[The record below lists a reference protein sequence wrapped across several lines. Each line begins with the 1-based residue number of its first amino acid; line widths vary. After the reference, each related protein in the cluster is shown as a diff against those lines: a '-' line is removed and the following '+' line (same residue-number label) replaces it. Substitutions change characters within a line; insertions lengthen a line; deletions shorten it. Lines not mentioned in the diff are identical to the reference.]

1 MENPTLNSQPLQRTP
16 KGVNLIEKFKQSPWQ
31 KSSLLA
37 LVTVLSQNIIWWTYP
52 LIYSK
57 HLNGQLPPGSF
68 VLVAYSVLVALAMH
82 FIFSSRFHSFWAMLL
97 CILSGIV
104 TFSSLIKGSFEVFCL
119 LLLFTGYLIILQ
131 IKWIRLKSIIG
142 LVGLAILAA
151 FTIPLAIFY
160 LQNNYVTSKFIITL
174 IPLVFSYLY
183 FLIPLFIPYSK
194 LRTLSS
200 LILGLAFL
208 INIMLLPFNF
218 WTLLAIVIV
227 AGSWLILFNL
237 ELDIRLQVPLY
248 FCLQTLTVM
257 VIFLQ
262 QH

>member
-1 MENPTLNSQPLQRTP
+1 MEKHTFTSQPLHRTQN
-16 KGVNLIEKFKQSPWQ
+16 GVNLIEKLKQPVVQ
-31 KSSLLA
+31 KHLILGFI
-37 LVTVLSQNIIWWTYP
+37 TILSQNIIWWTYP

-57 HLNGQLPPGSF
+57 HLNGQLPAGSF
-68 VLVAYSVLVALAMH
+68 ILVVYSFLIALAMH
-82 FIFSSRFHSFWAMLL
+82 FIFSSKFHSFWAMLL
-97 CILSGIV
+97 CILSGVV

-119 LLLFTGYLIILQ
+119 LLLLTSYLIILQ

-174 IPLVFSYLY
+174 IPLIFSYLY
-183 FLIPLFIPYSK
+183 FLIPLFIPHSK
-194 LRTLSS
+194 LRTISS
-200 LILGLAFL
+200 LVFGIALL
-208 INIMLLPFNF
+208 INIMLLPFNL
-218 WTLLAIVIV
+218 WTFLAIIIV

-237 ELDIRLQVPLY
+237 ELDINLQVPLY
-248 FCLQTLTVM
+248 FGLQMLTVL

>member
-1 MENPTLNSQPLQRTP
+1 MENPTLNSQPQQRIP
-16 KGVNLIEKFKQSPWQ
+16 KGVNLIEKLKQSPLQ
-31 KSSLLA
+31 KQLL
-37 LVTVLSQNIIWWTYP
+37 LIIITVLSQNIIWWTYP

-57 HLNGQLPPGSF
+57 HLDGQLPAGSF
-68 VLVAYSVLVALAMH
+68 VLVAYSVLIALAMH
-82 FIFSSRFHSFWAMLL
+82 FIFSSRFHSFWAMLF
-97 CILSGIV
+97 CGLSGIV

-119 LLLFTGYLIILQ
+119 LLLFTVYLIILQ
-131 IKWIRLKSIIG
+131 VKWMRLKSIIG

-183 FLIPLFIPYSK
+183 FLVPLFLPYSK
-194 LRTLSS
+194 LRTISS
-200 LILGLAFL
+200 LVLGIAFL
-208 INIMLLPFNF
+208 INIMLLPFNL
-218 WTLLAIVIV
+218 WTLLAIIIV

-237 ELDIRLQVPLY
+237 ELDIHFQVPLY
-248 FCLQTLTVM
+248 FALQTLTVM